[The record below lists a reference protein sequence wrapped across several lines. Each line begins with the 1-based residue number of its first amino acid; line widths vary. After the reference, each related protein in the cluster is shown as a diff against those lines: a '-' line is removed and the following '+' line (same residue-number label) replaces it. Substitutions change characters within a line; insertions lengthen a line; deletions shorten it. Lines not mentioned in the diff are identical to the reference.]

1 MMRPLVARRWARN
14 ACVTLN
20 NPSTLTLMMARDG
33 VPIRDHGL
41 RLGGEGIAAIDAG
54 VVDEHRDLAEA
65 GADVAGGG
73 LAGLAIR
80 HVEHKACGLATAFAH
95 HGCGRGL
102 RIAIEDEDARAVR
115 AVAEVYRPADARAAA
130 GDGGEPS
137 LQKPRATSTA
147 HAPINGQ
154 IGTLGKRPAGGRCR
168 RPIAGA
174 LDRAGRCDNCAARKR
189 PPLASLSR
197 GAGGGCAGPC

>member
-33 VPIRDHGL
+33 APIRDHGL

-80 HVEHKACGLATAFAH
+80 HVEHEACGLATAFAH

-115 AVAEVYRPADARAAA
+115 AVAEVYRRADARAAA

-137 LQKPRATSTA
+137 LQKRSQGHLHCPRAHQRTDW
-147 HAPINGQ
+147 HAWQAASGWA
-154 IGTLGKRPAGGRCR
+154 LPATDR
-168 RPIAGA
+168 RSA
-174 LDRAGRCDNCAARKR
+174 
-189 PPLASLSR
+189 
-197 GAGGGCAGPC
+197 